1 MTTPVPVHASI
12 DTVATVT
19 RPNRLL
25 SIDLLRGLTMG
36 FMIIVND
43 NGSGSGAYW
52 VLKHTH
58 WNGCTPT
65 DLVFPT
71 FLFLV
76 GITTVFSTA
85 GRIQRGD
92 SKASLILHVL
102 RRSVI
107 LFLLGLLV
115 NNFPLF
121 HLATFRF
128 YGVLPRIALC
138 YLIVAT
144 FYILSPGW
152 RSKAAALVVCLAG
165 YWVLMRYVPV
175 PGYGIPGKEIPLL
188 DPDINLV
195 AWVDRHLFSAG
206 HLYERVRDP
215 EGLLST
221 IPALGTTLIGL
232 LTGLWLRTGRT
243 LVAKTRGMV
252 AAGVSGIVLGGLW
265 NFSFPINK
273 KLWTSSYVLFAGGF
287 SLLLLA
293 LFLWLA
299 DVRRARR
306 GYVRGRTASLADN
319 FLLVLGTNA
328 IVAYVLSEV
337 LGSALGF
344 IRVTPDAEL
353 PQWFYLE
360 IASVVPNVAFA
371 SLLYSL
377 SYLAVCWVVVYVL
390 LYRRQIFVKI

>member
-1 MTTPVPVHASI
+1 MTEPELPPFAFNQA
-12 DTVATVT
+12 ATSV
-19 RPNRLL
+19 RPDRLL

-43 NGSGSGAYW
+43 NGNTGAYW
-52 VLKHTH
+52 ALKHSQ

-85 GRIQRGD
+85 GRLKRGD
-92 SKASLILHVL
+92 SKRSLILHVV

-107 LFLLGLLV
+107 LFLLGLVV
-115 NNFPLF
+115 NNFPFF
-121 HLATFRF
+121 HLATFRV

-138 YLIVAT
+138 YLVVGT
-144 FYILSPGW
+144 FHILSSGW
-152 RSKAAALVVCLAG
+152 RSKVIALAGCLVG

-175 PGYGIPGKEIPLL
+175 PGYGVPVENFPLL
-188 DPDINLV
+188 DPNINLV
-195 AWVDRHLFSAG
+195 AWLDRSLFSAG

-232 LTGLWLRTGRT
+232 LTGLWLRTRRSLAEKICGI
-243 LVAKTRGMV
+243 VI
-252 AAGVSGIVLGGLW
+252 AGVAGLLLGEIW

-273 KLWTSSYVLFAGGF
+273 KLWTSSYVLYAAGF

-293 LFLWLA
+293 LFLYLA
-299 DVRRARR
+299 DLRRSRA
-306 GYVRGRTASLADN
+306 GYAKGAMSSLADGT
-319 FLLVLGTNA
+319 FLVLGTNA
-328 IVAYVLSEV
+328 IVVYELSEV
-337 LGSALGF
+337 L
-344 IRVTPDAEL
+344 
-353 PQWFYLE
+353 
-360 IASVVPNVAFA
+360 ASTLTSIHMAPKMNLQEWLDLQIQAFVPNVAFA

-377 SYLAVCWVVVYVL
+377 GYLAVCWIVVYVL
-390 LYRRQIFVKI
+390 LYRRSVFIKI

>member
-1 MTTPVPVHASI
+1 MTTPVPAGASV
-12 DTVATVT
+12 DPAAAAA
-19 RPNRLL
+19 RPGRLL
-25 SIDLLRGLTMG
+25 SIDLLRGLTMA
-36 FMIIVND
+36 FMVIVNN
-43 NGSGSGAYW
+43 NGSDGAYRA
-52 VLKHTH
+52 LKHAH

-85 GRIQRGD
+85 GRIERGD
-92 SKASLILHVL
+92 SKASLILHVV
-102 RRSVI
+102 RRSAI

-121 HLATFRF
+121 QPASFRF

-138 YLIVAT
+138 YLIVAA

-152 RSKAAALVVCLAG
+152 RSKAAALAGCLVG

-175 PGYGIPGKEIPLL
+175 PGYGVPGKNIPLL

-232 LTGLWLRTGRT
+232 LTGLWLRTSRT
-243 LVAKTRGMV
+243 LAAKTRGIA

-265 NFSFPINK
+265 NLSFPINK
-273 KLWTSSYVLFAGGF
+273 KLWTSSYVLYAAGF

-299 DVRRARR
+299 DLRRARE
-306 GYVRGRTASLADN
+306 GYARGRVAALADS

-328 IVAYVLSEV
+328 IVAYVLSEL
-337 LGSALGF
+337 LGSALEF
-344 IRVTPDAEL
+344 IHVTPRAEL
-353 PQWFYLE
+353 PHWVYLQ
-360 IASVVPNVAFA
+360 IASVVPDVAFA

-377 SYLAVCWVVVYVL
+377 SYLAACWIVVYVFF
-390 LYRRQIFVKI
+390 YRRKIFVKI

>member
-1 MTTPVPVHASI
+1 MTTPVPVSQPI
-12 DTVATVT
+12 DPAATVT

-25 SIDLLRGLTMG
+25 SVDLLRGLTMA

-43 NGSGSGAYW
+43 NGSDTGAYW
-52 VLKHTH
+52 ALKHAH

-76 GITTVFSTA
+76 GVTTVFSTA
-85 GRIQRGD
+85 GRLRRGD
-92 SKASLILHVL
+92 NKGSLILHVL

-107 LFLLGLLV
+107 LFLLGLVV
-115 NNFPLF
+115 NNFPFF

-152 RSKAAALVVCLAG
+152 RSKVVALVGCLAG
-165 YWVLMRYVPV
+165 YWILMRFVPV
-175 PGYGIPGKEIPLL
+175 PGYGVPGKDISLL
-188 DPDINLV
+188 DPNLNLV
-195 AWVDRHLFSAG
+195 AWLDRHIFSAG

-221 IPALGTTLIGL
+221 LPAIGTTLIGL
-232 LTGLWLRTGRT
+232 LTGLWLRTGNSLAT
-243 LVAKTRGMV
+243 KARGIV
-252 AAGVSGIVLGGLW
+252 GAGVMGILLGGLW
-265 NFSFPINK
+265 NLSFPINK
-273 KLWTSSYVLFAGGF
+273 KLWTSSYVLFAGGI

-293 LFLWLA
+293 LFLWVA
-299 DVRRARR
+299 DVRRSR
-306 GYVRGRTASLADN
+306 ADYTGGKLI
-319 FLLVLGTNA
+319 FIADTSLLVLGTNA
-328 IVAYVLSEV
+328 IVAYELSELLAGT
-337 LGSALGF
+337 LGSV
-344 IRVTPDAEL
+344 RVAPTVDL
-353 PQWFYLE
+353 SHWLYLQL
-360 IASVVPNVAFA
+360 ASAVPNVAFS

-377 SYLAVCWVVVYVL
+377 AYLAVCWSVVYVFF
-390 LYRRQIFVKI
+390 YRRRIFVKI

>member
-1 MTTPVPVHASI
+1 MTTPLSAHAAI
-12 DTVATVT
+12 DPAETAT
-19 RPNRLL
+19 RPSRLL

-43 NGSGSGAYW
+43 NGSDTGAYW
-52 VLKHTH
+52 ALKHTH

-85 GRIQRGD
+85 GRLQRGD
-92 SKASLILHVL
+92 SKGSLILHVL

-107 LFLLGLLV
+107 LFLLGLVV
-115 NNFPLF
+115 NNFPFF
-121 HLATFRF
+121 HLATFRV

-152 RSKAAALVVCLAG
+152 RSKAVALVGCLLG

-175 PGYGIPGKEIPLL
+175 PGYGVPGKDIPLL

-195 AWVDRHLFSAG
+195 AWLDRHLFSAG

-221 IPALGTTLIGL
+221 LPAIGTTLIGL
-232 LTGLWLRTGRT
+232 LTGLWLRTGKSLAT
-243 LVAKTRGMV
+243 KVRGILS
-252 AAGVSGIVLGGLW
+252 AGLSGILLGGLW

-273 KLWTSSYVLFAGGF
+273 KLWTSSYVLYAAGF

-293 LFLWLA
+293 LFLWVA
-299 DVRRARR
+299 DLRRSRN
-306 GYVRGRTASLADN
+306 GYEKPKMMSIADD

-328 IVAYVLSEV
+328 IIAYELSEV
-337 LGSALGF
+337 LASTLGA
-344 IRVTPDAEL
+344 IHMAPNVGLSQWVDLHIEAIVPD
-353 PQWFYLE
+353 
-360 IASVVPNVAFA
+360 VAFA

-377 SYLAVCWVVVYVL
+377 SYLAVCWIVVYVF
-390 LYRRQIFVKI
+390 LYRRRIFIKI